1 METNNLLN
9 EMAKD
14 GAKEKANNSSDE
26 NKLSELTSLCRA
38 MQMAEKNLEEA
49 EEVVKLAKETL
60 FNYQNIRIPD
70 LFDEMGLSQ
79 IKLTD
84 GSKVEV
90 RRSFAA
96 SISEKNK
103 LSCFNWLIANGH
115 SDIIKHDLT
124 IKLKKGEDEE
134 YEKIKSSLEEVGAT
148 YTDKE
153 HIHPATLKAFVKEQI
168 ENNVD
173 IPQEAFGV
181 FPIRKTSIK

>member
-1 METNNLLN
+1 METNNLFD

-14 GAKEKANNSSDE
+14 GAREKANNGLDE
-26 NKLSELTSLCRA
+26 TKLSELTALCRA
-38 MQMAEKNLEEA
+38 MRRAEQDLEKAEEA
-49 EEVVKLAKETL
+49 VKSAKEVL

-79 IKLTD
+79 IELTD

-90 RRSFAA
+90 KRSFAA

-103 LSCFNWLIANGH
+103 LTCFNWLIANGH

-124 IKLKKGEDEE
+124 VSLKKGENED
-134 YEKIKSSLEEVGAT
+134 YEKIKSRLDEVGAT
-148 YTDKE
+148 YKDKE
-153 HIHPATLKAFVKEQI
+153 HVHHATLKAFVKEQI

-181 FPIRKTSIK
+181 FHIRITSIK